1 MYSLKTYSNSLLY
14 HFFRTKQK
22 LALTDDQGEYILNG
36 YNVITQYPR
45 TFPYGGITFEYTG
58 TNKTEERVS
67 TSFARRLKRD
77 LIVEVHTPYHLN
89 YQFFFFFGFGNI

>member
-1 MYSLKTYSNSLLY
+1 MYPYDWLVF
-14 HFFRTKQK
+14 HFPR

-45 TFPYGGITFEYTG
+45 TFPYGGVTFDYTG
-58 TNKTEERVS
+58 TNTTVERVS

-77 LIVEVHTPYHLN
+77 LIVEVQLINTIMCVDIRHSIVL
-89 YQFFFFFGFGNI
+89 G